1 MLVEA
6 DVEDHVKTLAVLVTG
21 PRLLRPDL
29 TLRVLS
35 LTSVYLASLLRIL
48 IMVAP
53 AWISTVASVGMA
65 VGPPL
70 VYADQAFSMVRK
82 KRVILPDT

>member
-1 MLVEA
+1 MSPP
-6 DVEDHVKTLAVLVTG
+6 TVTTD
-21 PRLLRPDL
+21 P
-29 TLRVLS
+29 VS
-35 LTSVYLASLLRIL
+35 AYLALFAALTTIL

-82 KRVILPDT
+82 KRVNFAWRSETMD

>member
-1 MLVEA
+1 MLETPRDQPA
-6 DVEDHVKTLAVLVTG
+6 IITARLTVTNSF
-21 PRLLRPDL
+21 PALLDI
-29 TLRVLS
+29 RVLRFS
-35 LTSVYLASLLRIL
+35 LQTL
-48 IMVAP
+48 IMVAA

-82 KRVILPDT
+82 KRVVILCCLQVGVIL